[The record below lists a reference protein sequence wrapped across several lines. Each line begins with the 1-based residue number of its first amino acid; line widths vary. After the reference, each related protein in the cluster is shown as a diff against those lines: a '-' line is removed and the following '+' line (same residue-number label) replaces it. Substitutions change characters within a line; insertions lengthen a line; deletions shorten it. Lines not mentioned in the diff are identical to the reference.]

1 MKLWFSTASPF
12 VRKVR
17 MAAIELGLDDRVE
30 LVEFGRPGP
39 ASAVAA
45 DNPLGKVP
53 TLVTDDGEAIYDSSV
68 ICEYLDGLAGSGRLL
83 PTDFTERTR
92 VKVLEA
98 LADGVMDAGVLRI
111 MESRRPEN
119 ERSPAWVEK
128 QTQACRQGLDGL
140 EAVADRLGDGVS
152 VAHIAICCGLGWLEF
167 RSIEPDWRD
176 SRPALAD
183 WYAGFSARPSAQ
195 TTEPTD

>member
-1 MKLWFSTASPF
+1 MAS
-12 VRKVR
+12 
-17 MAAIELGLDDRVE
+17 IELGLEDRIE
-30 LVEFGRPGP
+30 LIDFGRPGP

-53 TLVTDDGEAIYDSSV
+53 TLVTDTGEAVFDSAV
-68 ICEYLDGLAGSGRLL
+68 ICEYLDGLAGGGRLL
-83 PTDFTERTR
+83 PAAPDARIR

-111 MESRRPEN
+111 MESRRPED

-140 EAVADRLGDGVS
+140 EVAADQLSDGVS
-152 VAHIAICCGLGWLEF
+152 VAHIAICCALSWFEF

-176 SRPALAD
+176 TRPALAD

-195 TTEPTD
+195 MTEPTE